1 MLEMLLSL
9 DFVKNL
15 LKEYGFVKLEEEVE
29 TSKSKLE
36 ELLDLGSIQTKMNFK
51 KDKFTI
57 YITFDPLLEDYY
69 KEAKNILYSDNLE
82 QDIDVMRL
90 LKKCN
95 DHKLLI
101 KKYPESNGNNVIKV
115 LGYTN
120 FSSFIESGIISDLSL
135 DKIVVDEKFDTFEPF
150 SIISDFTIKIYCNVS
165 YADRKCYIIKRDIDD
180 EKDIK

>member
-15 LKEYGFVKLEEEVE
+15 LKEHGFVKLEDEVE

-69 KEAKNILYSDNLE
+69 KEAN
-82 QDIDVMRL
+82 
-90 LKKCN
+90 
-95 DHKLLI
+95 
-101 KKYPESNGNNVIKV
+101 
-115 LGYTN
+115 
-120 FSSFIESGIISDLSL
+120 SL
-135 DKIVVDEKFDTFEPF
+135 
-150 SIISDFTIKIYCNVS
+150 
-165 YADRKCYIIKRDIDD
+165 
-180 EKDIK
+180 